1 MKFYKYFLCLLLPH
15 KFYKGGGGSSQ
26 TPQINPEEQALAQI
40 SQEKWDEYKTRYV
53 PLENQWIDKV
63 NHLNDSTYH
72 NDASALASN
81 EVKAQYG
88 EQTSGLAN
96 SMTGQRVGG
105 SDYLNQAN
113 NITQAR
119 NKANIAVTNRAL
131 KGTQDVI
138 AMGQGQAT
146 QGLEGMNDV
155 ANASVDAQIKNNT
168 NKFYANQNTQA
179 MYGTVAGGL
188 TAASANYQSKQAK
201 TN

>member
-1 MKFYKYFLCLLLPH
+1 MKFYRYWLCLLLPPQ
-15 KFYKGGGGSSQ
+15 FYGGGGGGGQ
-26 TPQINPEEQALAQI
+26 TAQSNPEEQALAQI

-63 NHLNDSTYH
+63 SHLNDGGYH
-72 NDASALASN
+72 NDAGALATN

-88 EQTSGLAN
+88 AQTAGLADA
-96 SMTGQRVGG
+96 MTGGRVGG

-119 NKANIAVTNRAL
+119 NKANMAVTDRAL

-146 QGLEGMNDV
+146 QGLEGLSDV
-155 ANASVDAQIKNNT
+155 ANASVDAQIRNNT
-168 NKFYANQNTQA
+168 NKFYANQGTQG
-179 MYGTVAGGL
+179 MYGTIAGSAV
-188 TAASANYQSKQAK
+188 AASANYQQPKK
-201 TN
+201 